1 MHLLLPEVVVAVVVE
16 VVTAVVVEQEDTEP
30 LRQLHTE

>member
-16 VVTAVVVEQEDTEP
+16 VVTAAVAEREDTEP